1 METKEHIRKEVMKV
15 RNALTYE
22 EWQEKSMKIQQRI
35 INWKHYEKAETL
47 FLYRGLGREVST
59 DVIFTKAL
67 QDGKKVFF
75 PKVHGRELCFYE
87 VTTMHEFLPG
97 PYGILEPITKKKE
110 KKAPDLIIMPC
121 LAFDKERNRIGY
133 GKGYYDRYLEK
144 KEGLLTAALAFS
156 FQMRE
161 KIPAEEK
168 DVALQYVVTDEWIM
182 GEKI

>member
-1 METKEHIRKEVMKV
+1 
-15 RNALTYE
+15 
-22 EWQEKSMKIQQRI
+22 
-35 INWKHYEKAETL
+35 
-47 FLYRGLGREVST
+47 
-59 DVIFTKAL
+59 
-67 QDGKKVFF
+67 
-75 PKVHGRELCFYE
+75 
-87 VTTMHEFLPG
+87 
-97 PYGILEPITKKKE
+97 
-110 KKAPDLIIMPC
+110 MPC